1 MNPLLEQNR
10 PAIEALCRRY
20 GVARLAVFG
29 SALREDFDAD
39 SDVDFL
45 VEFIDTKIPGY
56 ADRYLDLAESLEQ
69 LLGRKVD
76 LITTRSVVNPIFRK
90 VVFLNKVELYAA

>member
-1 MNPLLEQNR
+1 MNTLLEHNR
-10 PAIEALCRRY
+10 AEIDVLCRRY

-29 SALREDFDAD
+29 SALRDDFDAD

-45 VEFIDTKIPGY
+45 VEFADTKSRDY
-56 ADRYLDLAESLEQ
+56 VDRYLDLAVALEQ

-76 LITTRSVVNPIFRK
+76 LVTVKSVVNPIFRE
-90 VVFLNKVELYAA
+90 VVFRDKVELYAA